1 MRDAFD
7 ETPVRREHHAKPTGN
22 PPETHRAAGD
32 AEAAHFEQDIDMSE
46 QDREQ
51 GKTRRAAVM
60 GDAFVERAM
69 RDLDGFS
76 RPLQNW
82 LNEHAW
88 GSTWQRGGIDLKTRS
103 LCTCAMLAA
112 LGRSTELKG
121 HVRGALNNGA
131 SLVEIR
137 EVLLHSALYAGAPAA
152 VEAFRSAREVI
163 AELGLSL
170 PDDEA

>member
-1 MRDAFD
+1 MTR
-7 ETPVRREHHAKPTGN
+7 
-22 PPETHRAAGD
+22 THSAAGA
-32 AEAAHFEQDIDMSE
+32 AEAAPDCNHPFERDTDMSE

-51 GKTRRAAVM
+51 GKARRTGVM
-60 GDAFVERAM
+60 GEAFVERAM

-163 AELGLSL
+163 TELGLSP

>member
-1 MRDAFD
+1 
-7 ETPVRREHHAKPTGN
+7 
-22 PPETHRAAGD
+22 
-32 AEAAHFEQDIDMSE
+32 
-46 QDREQ
+46 
-51 GKTRRAAVM
+51 M
-60 GDAFVERAM
+60 GEAFVERAM

-88 GSTWQRGGIDLKTRS
+88 GSTWQRDGIDLKTRS

-112 LGRSTELKG
+112 LGRGTELKG
-121 HVRGALNNGA
+121 HIRGALNNGA

-163 AELGLSL
+163 SDLGLSV

>member
-1 MRDAFD
+1 
-7 ETPVRREHHAKPTGN
+7 
-22 PPETHRAAGD
+22 
-32 AEAAHFEQDIDMSE
+32 MSE
-46 QDREQ
+46 QDKEQ
-51 GKTRRAAVM
+51 GKARRIDVM
-60 GDAFVERAM
+60 GEAFVERAM

-76 RPLQNW
+76 RPLQDW

-112 LGRSTELKG
+112 LGRGIELKG

-152 VEAFRSAREVI
+152 VEAFRNAREVI
-163 AELGLSL
+163 SELGLTL
-170 PDDEA
+170 PDSED